1 MVFSSRTWKALCS
14 FQSAETAVMSPELR
28 TGRCPSLQPLRA
40 IKSRVPTSVTG
51 EFPGSRRQGCVAAL
65 RRGGNAVTRGLREKN
80 HTNMKPHQ
88 TLNTFIY
95 PTCLLGIWVWR
106 KYYGPRL
113 FLGSKSCLCWD
124 NILLSVGSITKLP
137 GDLVQVEGLWHKGM
151 VCLLCWTSRRRRQGE
166 VEGRKWCRLRF
177 LPQASYQYFPRI
189 ECSLCGDFYGNQWRG
204 WALPPGWM
212 GQTSLV
218 YWTQWHGDNGKLKT
232 KGLAAWSDPREGY
245 KPLQTLQ
252 LGFWLHFTIALKNP
266 SEIWNTVVVD
276 KTLPFQSLKEN
287 ILKSIYE
294 DAFF

>member
-65 RRGGNAVTRGLREKN
+65 RRGGNAVAGGLREKN

-124 NILLSVGSITKLP
+124 NILLSVGSITKLS
-137 GDLVQVEGLWHKGM
+137 GDLYRWKGSDTRGRF
-151 VCLLCWTSRRRRQGE
+151 VYCAELQGGGGKE
-166 VEGRKWCRLRF
+166 
-177 LPQASYQYFPRI
+177 
-189 ECSLCGDFYGNQWRG
+189 
-204 WALPPGWM
+204 
-212 GQTSLV
+212 
-218 YWTQWHGDNGKLKT
+218 KLKAGNDADFDFCHRPPT
-232 KGLAAWSDPREGY
+232 NTSHRSNVHCAEISMETREEAELCPQGGWDKQAWFTGPSGMEIMGSWRQKAWQHEVTLEKDTNHCRPCNWGSGY
-245 KPLQTLQ
+245 ILQ
-252 LGFWLHFTIALKNP
+252 
-266 SEIWNTVVVD
+266 
-276 KTLPFQSLKEN
+276 
-287 ILKSIYE
+287 
-294 DAFF
+294 